1 MRYLEEVAL
10 QADEIQALKL
20 HDVDN
25 FNQTEAADKM
35 KISQPTFN
43 RILNS
48 AYAKIADG
56 LIHGKAIR
64 LESLEI
70 VSGR

>member
-1 MRYLEEVAL
+1 MMLTTL
-10 QADEIQALKL
+10 
-20 HDVDN
+20 
-25 FNQTEAADKM
+25 NQTEAADKM

-48 AYAKIADG
+48 AYTKIADG

-64 LESLEI
+64 LESLKDL
-70 VSGR
+70 SK

>member
-1 MRYLEEVAL
+1 MRYLKEVVL
-10 QADEIQALKL
+10 QADEVQAIKL
-20 HDVDN
+20 HDVDDL
-25 FNQTEAADKM
+25 NQTEAATRM

-56 LIHGKAIR
+56 LIHGKAIQ
-64 LESLEI
+64 LESLKDLPE
-70 VSGR
+70 

>member
-1 MRYLEEVAL
+1 MRHLEEVAL
-10 QADEIQALKL
+10 RVDEIQAIKL
-20 HDVDN
+20 HDVDDL
-25 FNQTEAADKM
+25 NQTEAADKM

-48 AYAKIADG
+48 AYTKIADG

-64 LESLEI
+64 LESLKDL
-70 VSGR
+70 SK